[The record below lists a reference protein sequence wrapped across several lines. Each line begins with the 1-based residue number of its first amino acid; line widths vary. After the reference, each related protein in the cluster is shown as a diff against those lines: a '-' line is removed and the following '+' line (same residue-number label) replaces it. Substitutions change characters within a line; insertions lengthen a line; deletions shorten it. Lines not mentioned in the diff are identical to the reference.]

1 MGRLEGKVALV
12 TGGGRGIGK
21 GIVEVLSREGARV
34 AVADLNFGNAARTAT
49 EIEELGRRAIALEL
63 DVSKADQAATAV
75 AQAIDVFG
83 QLDILVNNAGVLGEH
98 GARDITLDDWQMV
111 LDVNLKSIWIM
122 SRAVIPHYRERGSGK
137 IVNIAS
143 IAGRHGGQLHPH
155 YSASKAG
162 VINLTQSLAME
173 LGPRNINVNAV
184 CPGLVRTDMMTNLEG
199 MVAAMRRQEPGGE
212 GFVPGFIATSCPL
225 RREQTPE
232 DIGMAVAFF
241 ASEDSRNITGQSLN
255 VDGGIELN

>member
-1 MGRLEGKVALV
+1 MGRLDGKVALV

-49 EIEELGRRAIALEL
+49 EVEEQGRRAIAIEL
-63 DVSKADQAATAV
+63 DVANAIQAGAAV

-98 GARDITLDDWQMV
+98 GSRDITLDDWQLV

-122 SRAVIPHYRERGSGK
+122 SRAVIPHYRERGGGK

-199 MVAAMRRQEPGGE
+199 MVADMRHQERGGE